1 MLMEMEEY
9 LAFVDYIGRALDGKY
24 IYRFDYTV
32 DTEIVWGDFFNVTP
46 SAIVPDIQPDK
57 NTLSHTCKVFFPS
70 RMAIAKK
77 NFCFSMQDCIDGI
90 MPLIFSEIGEDELEY
105 KDAPLFFR
113 FGEPMEL
120 VMEKLDSFKEIEVF
134 DMEEVEKGDDS
145 AIDELIEAMENNNDE
160 NDEE

>member
-1 MLMEMEEY
+1 MPMEMEEY
-9 LAFVDYIGRALDGKY
+9 LAFVDYVGLTVDRKY

-57 NTLSHTCKVFFPS
+57 NTLSHTCKVIFPS

-90 MPLIFSEIGEDELEY
+90 MPLMFSEIGEDELEY
-105 KDAPLFFR
+105 KSAPLFFN
-113 FGEPMEL
+113 FGEPMES
-120 VMEKLDSFKEIEVF
+120 VTEKLNSFKEIEVF

-145 AIDELIEAMENNNDE
+145 AIDDLIEAMDNNIE